1 MAEGV
6 SVGFENETDNV
17 KKDMESS
24 LLELTNKMKATVNV
38 ESRSVGR
45 QALTNKGD
53 AADRDSNNYDQRVS
67 IHIDEINLDKDRD
80 VESFLEEVAFHLKQK
95 TFW

>member
-6 SVGFENETDNV
+6 GVGFEQESDNV

-24 LLELTNKMKATVNV
+24 LLELTNKI
-38 ESRSVGR
+38 ESQSVGR
-45 QALTNKGD
+45 QVLTNKGD
-53 AADRDSNNYDQRVS
+53 AADRDSNSYDQRVS

-95 TFW
+95 SFW

>member
-6 SVGFENETDNV
+6 GVGFEQESDNV

-24 LLELTNKMKATVNV
+24 LLELTNKMKATVDI
-38 ESRSVGR
+38 ESQSVGR
-45 QALTNKGD
+45 QVLTNKGD
-53 AADRDSNNYDQRVS
+53 AADRDSNSYDQRVS

-95 TFW
+95 SFW

>member
-6 SVGFENETDNV
+6 GVGFEQESDNG
-17 KKDMESS
+17 KKDIESS
-24 LLELTNKMKATVNV
+24 LFELTNKMKATVDI
-38 ESRSVGR
+38 ESQSVGR
-45 QALTNKGD
+45 QVLTNKGD
-53 AADRDSNNYDQRVS
+53 AADRDSNSYDQRVS

-95 TFW
+95 SFW

>member
-6 SVGFENETDNV
+6 GVGFEQESDNV
-17 KKDMESS
+17 KKDIESS
-24 LLELTNKMKATVNV
+24 LLELTNKMKATVDI
-38 ESRSVGR
+38 ESQSVGR
-45 QALTNKGD
+45 QVLTNKGD
-53 AADRDSNNYDQRVS
+53 AADRDSNSYDQRVS

-95 TFW
+95 SFW